1 MWAAKYVLCALT
13 CVAFASASPSSER
26 KRKNIMSIPEE
37 PKVPLSLAPTLD
49 MSCSEARILPPEIN
63 HGKVTLYD
71 RRRRGKKV
79 FLVAFYT
86 CDESYDFE
94 NDNTEMFCSNQ
105 KWVGEIPTC
114 IPQPDYTEPEEEVEE
129 DDLEEYETIPNDS
142 FDESGNDV
150 EFEADDNDREPPPP
164 PPPPV
169 KEDDLSLK
177 AADSKPEPEIVININ
192 EDKVELPQNSD
203 VLTIQDQIPLKSHN
217 EFFIENNPD
226 TKVSEVPNEVL
237 SSSSASVRPAKDR
250 YEPTLVDTN
259 CGEDNGGCAQICKR
273 LLYPDEN
280 QPIKQCD
287 CREGYTLDPND
298 YVNCIDIDECQESN
312 GGCSEICE
320 NMPGE
325 YKCSCQDGYYI
336 DASGKTCV
344 DIDECANP
352 ELSSDCQG
360 DCENLPG
367 SYRCVVPLVE
377 KEERL
382 NSTEVV
388 ERPVEEGNDTPLVVA
403 VNPPLK
409 KLCNRG
415 FQLSTD
421 GIKCEDINECEMTD
435 PEDQGVCQQYCENTI
450 GSFRCSCGE
459 GYHLLEDQRGCALDS
474 CADLENPQL
483 NRTRCAHEC
492 EDLPEGNYRCKCPKG
507 YQLSEDLHSCLVQES
522 PCSKDNGVEKC
533 LPGSCL
539 DSEDYTS
546 FSCICPIGYR
556 SEVLGCQDID
566 ECAEDT
572 HLCSHSCQ
580 NTPGGYQCLCPEGLN
595 LVEEY
600 TCLAENLCE
609 VNNNGC
615 EQICLSGRGGA
626 CSCREGFQLS
636 SDGKSCE
643 DVDECLVDNGGCQQ
657 VCRNLPGSHTCACE
671 RGYELGKD
679 KRSCQD
685 VDECA
690 GLLSGGCTHE
700 CINKAGTFE
709 CACPLGQTLNEDG
722 RSCRPVV
729 VSCPPGTKRSSEGC
743 APIKCEAGFTLGLDD
758 ECEDID
764 ECQDKN
770 GGCSHRCLNSEGS
783 FKCSCPPGYELESDQ
798 KTCVDIDECSP
809 EKNSCI
815 AGKCINE
822 MGGFRCEFPEYPTLP
837 DIPSVSEVPKEPK
850 TESEK
855 PKYPDFNELSK
866 NIPESP
872 KYPVVPENKFP
883 DFPEW
888 RRPELPRIPP
898 LDDLPTPKTPVSKLP
913 ELPKRPRVNQFQPR
927 DLCPRFQAPPN
938 GRSHCNRF
946 RHKTKNFYFSRC
958 RVTCNP
964 GYVRRGPE
972 IKNCGANGIW
982 EGPET
987 TCVSLNRPGI
997 CHALKPAR
1005 NGFISPASCTEG
1017 PSKFGDLCQ
1026 LTCNPGFVSTGS
1038 MLASCMMFNGWSFG
1052 TDLNCVPIDNTLFA
1066 NPTFSP
1072 QWKSPLKV
1080 TPPATQEVQLVE
1092 PYIKCPENVVILLH
1106 SGEQKA
1112 HVTLQR
1118 PKTNIKDGRL
1128 VVYPEWAAGLQGHL
1142 PAGLHKIDF
1151 AVVYG
1156 EDQRTVKC
1164 HTIITIKPAGTNS
1177 LSFSSEP
1184 AGYRSSSFPRPPAF
1198 VTSSISSS
1206 FPKFQSLDS
1215 APKSASFPT
1224 FSTHSSIRQSPFSSS
1239 SSSLSEPL
1247 PRESALET
1255 TPFRSFSTHSS
1266 LQQPEPPSFSSAD
1279 TESFSRLEPLPQRSA
1294 NLVSPSP
1301 SARGESTRVD
1311 LGSDTTNYCP
1321 PSIEVYLK
1329 ENQNLR
1335 SVAWDEPRFAGKLLK
1350 IYKSHFPGSLFKLG
1364 EHTINY
1370 EATTTDGRTL
1380 RCTFIIYVRAPKPT
1394 PAPILPEFNFDSEP
1408 ASLIQGFGSYVICP
1422 GKEPVR
1428 VTADQ
1433 SVDLPV
1439 GCTVK
1444 NIRPQSG
1451 PKKQLKLAKLT
1462 SLWHR
1467 YPNF

>member
-26 KRKNIMSIPEE
+26 KRKNVMSIPEE

-63 HGKVTLYD
+63 HGKATLYD

-86 CDESYDFE
+86 CDESYEFE

-114 IPQPDYTEPEEEVEE
+114 IPQPDYIEPEEVDD
-129 DDLEEYETIPNDS
+129 DDLEEYETVPNES
-142 FDESGNDV
+142 FDDMVIEVDNNES
-150 EFEADDNDREPPPP
+150 EPPPP

-177 AADSKPEPEIVININ
+177 EADSKPEPEIVININ
-192 EDKVELPQNSD
+192 EDKVELPQESD
-203 VLTIQDQIPLKSHN
+203 VLTIQDLTPLKSNN
-217 EFFIENNPD
+217 ETFIEIDPD

-237 SSSSASVRPAKDR
+237 SSSNASVRPAKDR

-312 GGCSEICE
+312 GGCSGICE

-367 SYRCVVPLVE
+367 SYRCVVSLVE

-388 ERPVEEGNDTPLVVA
+388 ESPVEEGSDNPLVVA

-409 KLCNRG
+409 KVCNRG
-415 FQLSTD
+415 FQLSID
-421 GIKCEDINECEMTD
+421 GIKCEDINECEMTG

-474 CADLENPQL
+474 CADLENPEL

-522 PCSKDNGVEKC
+522 PCSKDNRVEKC

-539 DSEDYTS
+539 ASEDNNS

-556 SEVLGCQDID
+556 NEEFGCQDID

-626 CSCREGFQLS
+626 CSCREGFELS

-679 KRSCQD
+679 KRSCHD

-743 APIKCEAGFTLGLDD
+743 VPIKCEAGFTLGLDD

-764 ECQDKN
+764 ECQEKN

-783 FKCSCPPGYELESDQ
+783 FKCSCPPGYELDGDQ
-798 KTCVDIDECSP
+798 KTCEDIDECAP
-809 EKNSCI
+809 GKNSCI
-815 AGKCINE
+815 TGKCINE

-837 DIPSVSEVPKEPK
+837 DIPSVSEVPEEPK

-888 RRPELPRIPP
+888 SRPELPRIPP
-898 LDDLPTPKTPVSKLP
+898 LDDLPTPRTPVSKLP

-938 GRSHCNRF
+938 SRSRCNRF

-987 TCVSLNRPGI
+987 TCVSLNGPGI

-1026 LTCNPGFVSTGS
+1026 LTCNPGFVSSGS

-1066 NPTFSP
+1066 NPIISP
-1072 QWKSPLKV
+1072 QWKSPLQV
-1080 TPPATQEVQLVE
+1080 TPPPTQEVQLEE
-1092 PYIKCPENVVILLH
+1092 PYVKCPENVVILLH
-1106 SGEQKA
+1106 PGEQKA

-1128 VVYPEWAAGLQGHL
+1128 VVYPDWAAGLQGHL
-1142 PAGLHKIDF
+1142 PAGLHKVDF

-1164 HTIITIKPAGTNS
+1164 HTLITIKPAGANS

-1184 AGYRSSSFPRPPAF
+1184 AGYRRSSFPRPPPF
-1198 VTSSISSS
+1198 VSLSSTSSSS
-1206 FPKFQSLDS
+1206 FPLDS
-1215 APKSASFPT
+1215 APNSVSFPT

-1239 SSSLSEPL
+1239 SSSLSEPI

-1255 TPFRSFSTHSS
+1255 TPFSSFSSHSS
-1266 LQQPEPPSFSSAD
+1266 LQQPNLPSFSSAD
-1279 TESFSRLEPLPQRSA
+1279 TESFSRLEPLSQRSA
-1294 NLVSPSP
+1294 NLVNPAP

-1311 LGSDTTNYCP
+1311 LGSDTTNFCP

-1350 IYKSHFPGSLFKLG
+1350 IYKSHFPGSLFKMG
-1364 EHTINY
+1364 DHTINY

-1394 PAPILPEFNFDSEP
+1394 PAPIMPEFNFDSEP
-1408 ASLIQGFGSYVICP
+1408 ASLIQGFGTYVICP

-1428 VTADQ
+1428 VTADK

-1439 GCTVK
+1439 GCTLK
-1444 NIRPQSG
+1444 NIRPQSR
-1451 PKKQLKLAKLT
+1451 PKKPLKLAKLT

>member
-142 FDESGNDV
+142 FDENGNDV

-177 AADSKPEPEIVININ
+177 VADSKPEPEIVININ

-217 EFFIENNPD
+217 ELFIENNPD
-226 TKVSEVPNEVL
+226 TKASEVPSEVL
-237 SSSSASVRPAKDR
+237 SSSNASVKPAKDR

-298 YVNCIDIDECQESN
+298 YVNCIDIDECLESN

-325 YKCSCQDGYYI
+325 YKCSCQDGYYV

-388 ERPVEEGNDTPLVVA
+388 ESPVEEGNDTPLVV
-403 VNPPLK
+403 PPLK

-421 GIKCEDINECEMTD
+421 GIKCEDINECEMTG
-435 PEDQGVCQQYCENTI
+435 PEDEGVCQQYCENTI

-459 GYHLLEDQRGCALDS
+459 GYHLLEDQRACALDS

-798 KTCVDIDECSP
+798 KTCVDIDECAP
-809 EKNSCI
+809 EKKSCI

-898 LDDLPTPKTPVSKLP
+898 LDDLPTPKTPVSK
-913 ELPKRPRVNQFQPR
+913 LPKRPRVNQFQPR

-1106 SGEQKA
+1106 PGEQKA

-1142 PAGLHKIDF
+1142 PAGLHKVDF

-1164 HTIITIKPAGTNS
+1164 HTLITIKPAVHLNSPNLRVLVPQTLS
-1177 LSFSSEP
+1177 LSP
-1184 AGYRSSSFPRPPAF
+1184 
-1198 VTSSISSS
+1198 
-1206 FPKFQSLDS
+1206 D
-1215 APKSASFPT
+1215 
-1224 FSTHSSIRQSPFSSS
+1224 
-1239 SSSLSEPL
+1239 
-1247 PRESALET
+1247 
-1255 TPFRSFSTHSS
+1255 
-1266 LQQPEPPSFSSAD
+1266 
-1279 TESFSRLEPLPQRSA
+1279 
-1294 NLVSPSP
+1294 
-1301 SARGESTRVD
+1301 
-1311 LGSDTTNYCP
+1311 
-1321 PSIEVYLK
+1321 
-1329 ENQNLR
+1329 
-1335 SVAWDEPRFAGKLLK
+1335 
-1350 IYKSHFPGSLFKLG
+1350 
-1364 EHTINY
+1364 
-1370 EATTTDGRTL
+1370 
-1380 RCTFIIYVRAPKPT
+1380 
-1394 PAPILPEFNFDSEP
+1394 
-1408 ASLIQGFGSYVICP
+1408 
-1422 GKEPVR
+1422 
-1428 VTADQ
+1428 
-1433 SVDLPV
+1433 
-1439 GCTVK
+1439 
-1444 NIRPQSG
+1444 
-1451 PKKQLKLAKLT
+1451 
-1462 SLWHR
+1462 
-1467 YPNF
+1467 